1 MTPHW
6 LIYLNAHRVALGG
19 VAWLEEVCLGYLTSI
34 LSSLVHCLL
43 LKVRDRNSQLF
54 LLQCLCSALMD
65 SNPLEP

>member
-1 MTPHW
+1 M
-6 LIYLNAHRVALGG
+6 
-19 VAWLEEVCLGYLTSI
+19 EEVCLGYLTSI

-54 LLQCLCSALMD
+54 LLLCLYSALMD